1 MKYTEE
7 DLRKAFQNGI
17 VRGEFLERDEYA
29 PFFKPFDED
38 EYIDSLKGSVIEETE
53 FLDMQYYMEFCQ
65 ANGYITPKEWILN
78 HKHY

>member
-1 MKYTEE
+1 MKYTEK
-7 DLRKAFQNGI
+7 DLRKAFKAGI
-17 VRGEFLERDEYA
+17 LQGKHLQANNYFDA
-29 PFFKPFDED
+29 PLSES
-38 EYIDSLKGSVIEETE
+38 EYIDSLKETTIEETE